1 MWKDEFGGDK
11 NPVAFREYKDWRTV
25 ERRSINNLAIVWT
38 PIKDFNVKMS
48 GGYDYMDI
56 QEDVFT
62 PGEIK
67 SFTTISDANRSANLV
82 GNWNYSLTGDY
93 RWKMKERH
101 SFNALVG
108 NEYQR
113 SDSYGYGIY
122 FPEAEGPIYNNEELL
137 NEAANVNK
145 TSGNPQIFSFLS
157 YFGRINYMLDDK
169 YIFQATAR
177 VDGSSRF
184 GRNNRYGFFPA
195 VSVGWIVSD
204 EKFLKDNKHISY
216 LKLRSSYGIT
226 GNANFDN
233 YAYIGTY
240 SAADNGILY
249 NQNPIIF
256 PLNASNPDLQWETS
270 ATFDAAMEVG
280 LWSDRIT
287 FELAYYNKRSKDVL
301 LNVNL
306 PPSTG
311 FTSYWDNVAEVLNR
325 GVEFSIKSRNLVRE
339 FQWTTEF
346 NIARNYNELVDIGEY
361 TPDAVGGGTNDSRVI
376 VGKPIG
382 SFYLVEYSHVDPEN
396 GLPVYLDLNGNE
408 TYDYDNAIR
417 KYVGDGLPDFIGGI
431 TNNFRFKKWDL
442 NLLATYSVG
451 GKIFDS
457 SSKRQLG
464 VVSGW
469 NMREEI
475 FDRWT
480 NPGDESTFPRLTLDE
495 TTYSLP
501 SGFPWW
507 NTSLFLFDASY
518 LRLRQATLGYNFKDV
533 KRGKVELSNIRLA
546 FTAFNIFTL
555 TDFPGLDPEV
565 VRDFENAQDRNLSP
579 NVTYLTPPQERS
591 YNLQLSFNF

>member
-1 MWKDEFGGDK
+1 
-11 NPVAFREYKDWRTV
+11 
-25 ERRSINNLAIVWT
+25 
-38 PIKDFNVKMS
+38 
-48 GGYDYMDI
+48 
-56 QEDVFT
+56 
-62 PGEIK
+62 
-67 SFTTISDANRSANLV
+67 
-82 GNWNYSLTGDY
+82 
-93 RWKMKERH
+93 
-101 SFNALVG
+101 
-108 NEYQR
+108 
-113 SDSYGYGIY
+113 
-122 FPEAEGPIYNNEELL
+122 
-137 NEAANVNK
+137 
-145 TSGNPQIFSFLS
+145 
-157 YFGRINYMLDDK
+157 
-169 YIFQATAR
+169 
-177 VDGSSRF
+177 
-184 GRNNRYGFFPA
+184 
-195 VSVGWIVSD
+195 
-204 EKFLKDNKHISY
+204 
-216 LKLRSSYGIT
+216 
-226 GNANFDN
+226 
-233 YAYIGTY
+233 
-240 SAADNGILY
+240 LY